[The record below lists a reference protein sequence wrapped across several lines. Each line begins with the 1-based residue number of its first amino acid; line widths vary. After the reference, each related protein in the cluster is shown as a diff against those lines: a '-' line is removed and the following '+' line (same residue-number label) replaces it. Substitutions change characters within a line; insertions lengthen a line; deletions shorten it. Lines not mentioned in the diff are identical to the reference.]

1 MLVVKK
7 ERKQSDGRS
16 NAWTDTTDCITFP
29 AITVGNMHL
38 KYAAPNLQC
47 EALALQYS
55 AIGLGQRIRGAA
67 WQLIKFYV
75 LLRDREQCRDYGL

>member
-1 MLVVKK
+1 
-7 ERKQSDGRS
+7 
-16 NAWTDTTDCITFP
+16 
-29 AITVGNMHL
+29 MHL
-38 KYAAPNLQC
+38 KYPAPNLQC